1 MTRILYRHS
10 DWIPNK
16 AATKYS
22 INNIYIKIEKSG
34 DETDL
39 CYPKYEIGSY
49 KEDADWRRVLR
60 GKTTSIDQRAMRND
74 GPQAEGGRNN
84 RT

>member
-1 MTRILYRHS
+1 MKRIFYRHS

-22 INNIYIKIEKSG
+22 KNNIYIKIEKSG

-39 CYPKYEIGSY
+39 CYAADEIGFQTKSY
-49 KEDADWRRVLR
+49 METCYV
-60 GKTTSIDQRAMRND
+60 GKQLVSIK
-74 GPQAEGGRNN
+74 GP
-84 RT
+84 